1 MEEQIAK
8 QKIEEASR
16 RKIAET
22 RMMVQ
27 QQIEKELEA
36 IAKTE
41 QNVMQMEM
49 LEMQLI

>member
-1 MEEQIAK
+1 
-8 QKIEEASR
+8 
-16 RKIAET
+16 
-22 RMMVQ
+22 MMVQ

-49 LEMQLI
+49 LEMQLIQKLQTTQAL

>member
-1 MEEQIAK
+1 
-8 QKIEEASR
+8 
-16 RKIAET
+16 
-22 RMMVQ
+22 MMVQ

-49 LEMQLI
+49 LEMQLIQKLQTTQALQK

>member
-1 MEEQIAK
+1 
-8 QKIEEASR
+8 
-16 RKIAET
+16 
-22 RMMVQ
+22 MMVQ